1 MTAINQYYPVEGV
14 PEFWEWLAHRAAA
27 GDIKI
32 LIEMFDEIR
41 EGGRGDERDH
51 LFAWIRM
58 EANRAALLLG
68 EEVDEDRVRTVIT
81 EGYAPDLNDAELEQM
96 GHDPFLIAYG
106 LAVPADCCVVSTEV
120 SKPRRTGQNR
130 HIPDVCNEL
139 GVPWC
144 NTFAMTRALG
154 FTTRWQ
160 AAPG

>member
-58 EANRAALLLG
+58 EAN
-68 EEVDEDRVRTVIT
+68 
-81 EGYAPDLNDAELEQM
+81 
-96 GHDPFLIAYG
+96 
-106 LAVPADCCVVSTEV
+106 
-120 SKPRRTGQNR
+120 
-130 HIPDVCNEL
+130 
-139 GVPWC
+139 
-144 NTFAMTRALG
+144 
-154 FTTRWQ
+154 
-160 AAPG
+160 